1 MSTKYAFL
9 MFPSEYFS
17 LLRFPT
23 PLPYK
28 PYKDKSLTLL
38 AYLVKYR
45 WEDKCMDSALL

>member
-17 LLRFPT
+17 FLRFPT
-23 PLPYK
+23 PL

-38 AYLVKYR
+38 AYLVKYC